1 MRTHCRGT
9 DACALVS
16 CSPWPGT
23 ASGLKSHGRGETDC
37 AAALA
42 WIRGLVM
49 TWKMAKDEVRMPSAV
64 EGSQEPTF
72 DAVVP
77 RRIPFALESESSRLR
92 AALAHRILYV
102 V

>member
-1 MRTHCRGT
+1 
-9 DACALVS
+9 
-16 CSPWPGT
+16 
-23 ASGLKSHGRGETDC
+23 
-37 AAALA
+37 
-42 WIRGLVM
+42 M